1 MVIKEKQII
10 DLIHGIANYI
20 DKNFNNELSIGA
32 FGEKSG
38 CLLFMA
44 YYSKYFKKNAM
55 PLKTEN
61 YLDSL
66 ASDLCEGIYTPSY
79 CHGVSGTLFL
89 LNHLNKYK
97 FINIDTEE
105 VEYYYIQYLK
115 KNLTILLEDGNY
127 DFLHG
132 ALGIIY
138 YFLSSPLIKKEKD
151 FFKNFLNKLLK
162 SSINKNHNEIYWE
175 DKFNG
180 VISNISLS
188 HGICSI
194 ILILSYIYKLNLCSI
209 ELKNSINKA
218 INYILSQKYAIN
230 SIACYPNIN
239 KITDFTK
246 PRLAWCYGDL
256 GIGITLWQV
265 AEILDRQDLLK
276 ESVYIFKC
284 AEKRLNLVE
293 NRVYDACFCHGS
305 AGISYLFRWM
315 YCNCRKKSFWDT
327 SDYWLSKTIEFSST
341 NGDTTEFKSYSNGK
355 FDTADMSLLD
365 GITGIGMV
373 LMSSLIGKGNL
384 PPWDSL
390 FLLNLQGII

>member
-1 MVIKEKQII
+1 M
-10 DLIHGIANYI
+10 IHGIANYI
-20 DKNFNNELSIGA
+20 DQNFNNELQHGGA

-44 YYSKYFKKNAM
+44 YYSKYFKKTTL
-55 PLKTEN
+55 PLKTEK
-61 YLDSL
+61 YLDSI
-66 ASDLCEGIYTPSY
+66 ASDLCEGIYIPSY

-97 FINIDTEE
+97 FINVDTEE
-105 VEYYYIQYLK
+105 VEYYYTPYLK
-115 KNLTILLEDGNY
+115 NNLTILLEDGNY

-138 YFLSSPLIKKEKD
+138 YFLSSRLVKKEKD
-151 FFKNFLNKLLK
+151 FFTDFLSKLLK
-162 SSINKNHNEIYWE
+162 SSINENDNKIYWK

-180 VISNISLS
+180 VSSNISLS

-194 ILILSYIYKLNLCSI
+194 ILILSYIYKLKLCSV
-209 ELKNSINKA
+209 ELKNNINKA
-218 INYILSQKYAIN
+218 INYILSQKYTIN

-239 KITDFTK
+239 KTTDYTT

-256 GIGITLWQV
+256 GIGIALWQV
-265 AEILDRQDLLK
+265 AKILNRQDLLE

-284 AEKRLNLVE
+284 AENRLNLVE

-305 AGISYLFRWM
+305 AGISYLFRCM
-315 YCNCRKKSFWDT
+315 YSNSRRKSFLNT
-327 SDYWLSKTIEFSST
+327 SNYWLSKTIEFSST
-341 NGDTTEFKSYSNGK
+341 QGDTAEFKSYINGK

-373 LMSSLIGKGNL
+373 LMSSLIGKENL

-390 FLLNLQGII
+390 FLLNLEGII